1 MIVRIKT
8 VSANFEPSS
17 YNEFHMLQLEMEFS
31 SVLELSL
38 DKETANIEFFAK
50 EDSITFYN
58 FFFRFWY
65 AELIKIVSIPS
76 SDFVKIPRLDD
87 ENKTLVTIRLKAE
100 KKFTY
105 TTYTRTHLVDI
116 IAYFGA
122 TMISILSAMKATIFY
137 YQ

>member
-17 YNEFHMLQLEMEFS
+17 YNEFNMLQLEMEFS

-38 DKETANIEFFAK
+38 DKERANIELFAK
-50 EDSITFYN
+50 EDNITFYN
-58 FFFRFWY
+58 FFFRFWFE
-65 AELIKIVSIPS
+65 ELIKVVSIPS

-87 ENKTLVTIRLKAE
+87 ENPSLVTIRLRAE
-100 KKFTY
+100 KNFTY

-122 TMISILSAMKATIFY
+122 TMISILSAIKATIFY